1 MVAVVELA
9 ADVLDVADS
18 RVVVVA
24 FSSEESDVQLI
35 RKSATA
41 SARGRHR
48 IRTLCPVRRVC
59 TRAGAG
65 HRDGMIT
72 VAQLRQVLHEL
83 DDEDD
88 AEVIVEF
95 PGGSFRPVDGL
106 SVRSAPSGAR
116 QLIVLADIAIRR
128 HGQSSNVA

>member
-1 MVAVVELA
+1 MHSA
-9 ADVLDVADS
+9 A
-18 RVVVVA
+18 
-24 FSSEESDVQLI
+24 
-35 RKSATA
+35 
-41 SARGRHR
+41 
-48 IRTLCPVRRVC
+48 
-59 TRAGAG
+59 AG
-65 HRDGMIT
+65 HRSGMIT

-116 QLIVLADIAIRR
+116 QLIVLADVAIRR
-128 HGQSSNVA
+128 DGQSSNVA